1 MLNLRIRFLLIGF
14 LLSRVVRGVALRIIT
29 YEPKKGK
36 IKVQVEN
43 LDDLW
48 VLYNIVVSGDT
59 VYATTLRRVKRS
71 KEEGRPDRGERIPL
85 YLGIKVESV
94 VFHQY
99 STRLRIKGTIISGPE
114 DLATMGAHHTL
125 NIDIDDT
132 VTIVK
137 EKWTGYAIKRLEDAM
152 KASGTP
158 QLLIVAI
165 DAGEATIATASNYRL
180 QITTRITQN
189 LPGKR
194 GKPEEHSQALLR
206 FFSELKRAIELLL
219 SETSVDT
226 VVLAG
231 PGFTKENFIKYLEDK
246 NPELV
251 RRITLE
257 TASSGDINAINEVIK
272 RGAASRA
279 VLEMRL
285 TKETHLVEE
294 LLRRLGKGTRD
305 VSYGMDRVKK
315 VATLGAIDTLLIT
328 DKILRESMMQKK
340 EDFDQLL
347 KSIERMGGKIVI
359 ISTLHTAGEQ
369 LSSLGGIAA
378 LLRYEIREV

>member
-1 MLNLRIRFLLIGF
+1 MF
-14 LLSRVVRGVALRIIT
+14 LLSRVVRGVILRIIT
-29 YEPKKGK
+29 YDPKKET
-36 IKVQVEN
+36 IKLRVEN

-48 VLYNIVVSGDT
+48 VLYNIVVTGDT
-59 VYATTLRRVKRS
+59 VFATTFRRVKRS
-71 KEEGRPDRGERIPL
+71 KEEGRADRGERIPL
-85 YLGIKVESV
+85 YLGIKVKSV
-94 VFHQY
+94 AFHEY
-99 STRLRIKGTIISGPE
+99 STRLRIKGTIIRGPE
-114 DLATMGAHHTL
+114 DLVTIGAHHTL

-137 EKWTGYAIKRLEDAM
+137 EKWTGYAIRRLEDAV
-152 KASGTP
+152 KASATP

-180 QITTRITQN
+180 QIIARITQN

-206 FFSELKRAIELLL
+206 FFSDLKRAVELSL

-231 PGFTKENFIKYLEDK
+231 PGFTKENFIRYLQDK
-246 NPELV
+246 NSELV
-251 RRITLE
+251 GRITLE

-279 VLEMRL
+279 ILEMRI
-285 TKETHLVEE
+285 TKETQLVEE
-294 LLRRLGKGTRD
+294 LLRRLGKGTKD
-305 VSYGMDRVKK
+305 VSYGLDEVKK
-315 VATLGAIDTLLIT
+315 VAALGAIETLLIT
-328 DKILRESMMQKK
+328 DKILRESMTHKK
-340 EDFDQLL
+340 EDFDRLL
-347 KSIERMGGKIVI
+347 KSIERMAGKVVI
-359 ISTLHTAGEQ
+359 ISTLHTAGDQ

>member
-137 EKWTGYAIKRLEDAM
+137 EKWTGYAIKRLEDAV

-257 TASSGDINAINEVIK
+257 TASSGDINAVNEVIK